1 MMPLKNIKEKRLKS
15 LSLQIVMEEQMT
27 TRRVAACIDNVEIVD
42 LLVDGDNDMVQS
54 IDTVLA
60 QIANEDA
67 VPISLLRFQQELKC
81 QIL

>member
-1 MMPLKNIKEKRLKS
+1 
-15 LSLQIVMEEQMT
+15 
-27 TRRVAACIDNVEIVD
+27 VD

-67 VPISLLRFQQELKC
+67 VPYITEIPTKLKC